1 MIPRYLTSLVI
12 TSTVALACAA
22 VTGCGGG
29 GGSDDPTFVGAA
41 NVTIKTTP
49 STIDSGDR
57 TLVQSEISEVHENGI
72 SLKFRFAESLRY
84 VPDSA
89 VLLINNK
96 EIELSPTVNKVSE
109 DENLVYLVFYLKR
122 SQFTKPGQKYQGEG
136 GEVRIQLEGLKAL
149 DEGKIEI
156 DADVDDPAENNSVE
170 FSIDDPEFVS
180 ADETYIRVRSE

>member
-1 MIPRYLTSLVI
+1 MIPRYVTSLAI
-12 TSTVALACAA
+12 ASTIALL
-22 VTGCGGG
+22 GCGGG
-29 GGSDDPTFVGAA
+29 GGSDDPAFVGAA
-41 NVTIKTTP
+41 NVTIRGTP

-57 TLVQSEISEVHENGI
+57 ALVQAEVSEVHENGI

-84 VPDSA
+84 VPESA
-89 VLLINNK
+89 LLLINNK
-96 EIELSPTVNKVSE
+96 EIELAPTVNKVSE
-109 DENLVYLVFYLKR
+109 EENLVYLVFYLKR

-156 DADVDDPAENNSVE
+156 DADVDDPAESNSVE
-170 FSIDDPEFVS
+170 FSLDDPEFVA